1 MSDRGKRAGSGALS
15 VGLRKN
21 AEIGTVET
29 STGNLPGGTLVDSP
43 PLTSKEPD
51 ISGWPIE
58 AIMPAI
64 DVACWCFRQF
74 LLIHAIE

>member
-1 MSDRGKRAGSGALS
+1 MIKADAESRLSSGDFL
-15 VGLRKN
+15 
-21 AEIGTVET
+21 
-29 STGNLPGGTLVDSP
+29 GNLSGGIPVDSP

-51 ISGWPIE
+51 IGGWPIE
-58 AIMPAI
+58 AIMAAV

>member
-1 MSDRGKRAGSGALS
+1 MNGQILTRLSG
-15 VGLRKN
+15 R
-21 AEIGTVET
+21 I
-29 STGNLPGGTLVDSP
+29 LPVDIAVAQRCAKPVDSP
-43 PLTSKEPD
+43 QLTSEEPD

-64 DVACWCFRQF
+64 DAACWCFRQF